1 MKDTKSQRINELVQ
15 QYFKAQQNYD
25 FSVDEIKKEAKQ
37 VGLSW
42 ITFRLIARHKFF
54 QIGRGN

>member
-54 QIGRGN
+54 KMDRGY